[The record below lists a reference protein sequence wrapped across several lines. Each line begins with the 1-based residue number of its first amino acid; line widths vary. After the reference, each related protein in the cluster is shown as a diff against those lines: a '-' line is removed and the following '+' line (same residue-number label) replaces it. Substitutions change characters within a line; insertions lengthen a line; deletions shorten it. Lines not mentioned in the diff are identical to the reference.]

1 MQTLRSKKQSVSKKL
16 NAIIADGEKQ
26 NKEWMDKNS
35 LFVKGNPGE
44 SRIVILSGPFEIR
57 EQVFSPDR
65 PPINIIDLNCFYEDD
80 TIPRI
85 YSHPCFPMPR
95 ASALTKTLQEIFDS
109 HGDALEGIRLKL
121 TFGIVNPTKGTVG
134 VTRITEV

>member
-1 MQTLRSKKQSVSKKL
+1 MQTLKSKKQSVSKKL
-16 NAIIADGEKQ
+16 NTIIAEGEKQ
-26 NKEWMDKNS
+26 NNEWMDKHS
-35 LFVKGNPGE
+35 TFVKGNPGE

-65 PPINIIDLNCFYEDD
+65 PPINIIDLNCFYEND

-95 ASALTKTLQEIFDS
+95 ASALTRTLQEIFATHHDE
-109 HGDALEGIRLKL
+109 LEGIKLKL
-121 TFGIVNPTKGTVG
+121 TFGIVNPAKGTIG
-134 VTRITEV
+134 VTAISEA